1 MTYETNDEIRDSI
14 AELTER
20 LRQIRTER
28 RLERGVPEEA
38 PEDFVE
44 ETLSFA
50 LYNRLLPF
58 KKIAVKYASII
69 AEGGAPTVDLSKL
82 EKYRQIAALLKKSK
96 VDELSWFAAG
106 LSQILTHMKRVN
118 DAVNSGE
125 YDGPTKNDL
134 SSLSLAIRFTDMGNV
149 YYDYQSDETVYDR
162 MKRIAAEIE
171 RMDFEKEYAEAMA
184 HYESIKHLL

>member
-1 MTYETNDEIRDSI
+1 MRYETNEEIRDSI

-20 LRQIRTER
+20 LRQIRI
-28 RLERGVPEEA
+28 ERGVPEEA

-69 AEGGAPTVDLSKL
+69 AEGGAPTVDLAKL
-82 EKYRQIAALLKKSK
+82 EEYRLIAALLSKSK
-96 VDELSWFAAG
+96 VDTLSWFAAG
-106 LSQILTHMKRVN
+106 LGEILTHMKRIN
-118 DAVNSGE
+118 DLVNSDE
-125 YDGPTKNDL
+125 YDGPTRNDL
-134 SSLSLAIRFTDMGNV
+134 SSLSLAVSFTDMGDV
-149 YYDYQSDETVYDR
+149 YHDYQSTETFYDR
-162 MKRIAAEIE
+162 KQRIAAEIE
-171 RMDFEKEYAEAMA
+171 HMDFDKEYAEALA

>member
-1 MTYETNDEIRDSI
+1 MTYETNEELRDSI

-20 LRQIRTER
+20 LRQARIER
-28 RLERGVPEEA
+28 RIERGVPEEA

-82 EKYRQIAALLKKSK
+82 EEYRQIAALLCKSK
-96 VDELSWFAAG
+96 IDEVRWFAVG
-106 LSQILTHMKRVN
+106 LSEILMHMKRVN
-118 DAVNSGE
+118 DAVSSRE
-125 YDGPTKNDL
+125 YDGPTMHDL
-134 SSLSLAIRFTDMGNV
+134 SSISLAIRFADMGNV
-149 YYDYQSDETVYDR
+149 YHDYRSTETYLAR
-162 MKRIAAEIE
+162 KQRIAAEIE
-171 RMDFEKEYAEAMA
+171 RMDFDKEYAEAMA